1 MSIPICYFCPK
12 FPSSKTEN
20 SNGRIIG
27 KEKRGTNHKFDW
39 EISLAIIAVNG
50 AVTRRLGL
58 DSSESHCL
66 SRRRSLERRVI
77 ATAEPR
83 SRRPIPSA
91 HVLARS
97 ELKRRIVPNEYSPI
111 GLSIVFVLPF
121 FCEWWWFKRFLV
133 GTVGTST
140 CVFNALSILK
150 PVFNPFSF

>member
-1 MSIPICYFCPK
+1 MSITICYFCPK

-27 KEKRGTNHKFDW
+27 KEKRGTNHKFDG

-97 ELKRRIVPNEYSPI
+97 ELKDESFPTNILRSAS
-111 GLSIVFVLPF
+111 LSSSSSLF
-121 FCEWWWFKRFLV
+121 FSARMV
-133 GTVGTST
+133 V
-140 CVFNALSILK
+140 V
-150 PVFNPFSF
+150 